1 MEIPAV
7 YLSRTLSH
15 LLSAHEQYICI
26 YAEMSSISLKLWN
39 MFEDPMLYATLCS
52 WGIETGWEVTLIS
65 LNIIILLPHVL
76 SQKKHKHLQWKGEG
90 TDIWKRPWPTS
101 VGWTNITRPLPD
113 CQVLPLSILSR
124 FAVLRW
130 CHSAQI
136 HWSLRSTTTERLS
149 WSSCELRMSHL
160 LSSVVCPSMT
170 GW

>member
-39 MFEDPMLYATLCS
+39 MFEDPPLYATLCS

-65 LNIIILLPHVL
+65 LNIIILLSHVL
-76 SQKKHKHLQWKGEG
+76 SQKNTNICSEKMKARIFGNDPG
-90 TDIWKRPWPTS
+90 RPRLAEPTS
-101 VGWTNITRPLPD
+101 PD

-124 FAVLRW
+124 FAVLGW
-130 CHSAQI
+130 CVTVHRYTGHCAAPQQKG
-136 HWSLRSTTTERLS
+136 WVEAAVS
-149 WSSCELRMSHL
+149 WECHICFPL
-160 LSSVVCPSMT
+160 
-170 GW
+170 

>member
-15 LLSAHEQYICI
+15 LLSAHEQYIYI

-65 LNIIILLPHVL
+65 LNIIILLSHVL

-124 FAVLRW
+124 FAVLGW
-130 CHSAQI
+130 CVTVHRYTGHCAAPQQKG
-136 HWSLRSTTTERLS
+136 WVEAAVS
-149 WSSCELRMSHL
+149 WMSHL